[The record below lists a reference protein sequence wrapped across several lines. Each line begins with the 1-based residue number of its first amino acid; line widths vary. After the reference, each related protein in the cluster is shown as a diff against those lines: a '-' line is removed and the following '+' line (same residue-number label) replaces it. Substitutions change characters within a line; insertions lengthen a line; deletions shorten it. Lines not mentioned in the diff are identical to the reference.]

1 MGTVMVVEDSLTDLE
16 LLTLYLQKE
25 GLLVVAAR
33 SGEDAQAQIQ
43 QQKLDLIIL
52 DVILPG
58 QSGFELCRKIKS
70 NPETK
75 GIPIVMCSTKNSELD
90 KQWGKMGGADA
101 YVTKPVDRTLFL
113 NTIFQLIR
121 R

>member
-1 MGTVMVVEDSLTDLE
+1 MNTVIVVEDSMTDME

-25 GLLVVAAR
+25 GLSVLPAK
-33 SGEDAQAQIQ
+33 SGEDAQARLQ
-43 QQKLDLIIL
+43 QRKPDLIVL

-58 QSGFELCRKIKS
+58 QSGFQLCRQLKS

-75 GIPIVMCSTKNSELD
+75 GIPIVLCSTKNTEVD

-101 YVTKPVDRTLFL
+101 YLTKPVDRDKLL
-113 NTIFQLIR
+113 DTIRQFI
-121 R
+121 